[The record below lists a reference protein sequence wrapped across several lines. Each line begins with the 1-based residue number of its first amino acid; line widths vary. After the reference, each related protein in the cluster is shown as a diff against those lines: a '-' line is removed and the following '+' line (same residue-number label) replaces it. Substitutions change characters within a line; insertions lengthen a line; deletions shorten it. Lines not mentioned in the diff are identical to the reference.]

1 MRTDTDDGPDAM
13 PTALPTRDR
22 AQDLLTTL
30 AGPDAVLRDDQSDA
44 IGALVDD
51 RSRVL
56 LVQRTGWGKSA
67 VYWIATALRRET
79 GVGPTLVVS
88 PLLALMRDQVAAA
101 RRLGLRAET
110 INSTNL
116 DDWQDIL
123 AGLDD
128 DRIDVL
134 LVSPERLNAPSF
146 RDRLAALAPRLGLL
160 VVDEAHCISDW
171 GHDFRPDYR
180 RIRDLLTDLP
190 DGTPVLAC
198 TATANARVT
207 ADVAAQ
213 LGAGDDDAPVVTLRG
228 RLGRDSLQLA
238 VVHLPRGEQRLAW
251 LESFVRRHRPVH
263 GRAGIVYTLTVDDT
277 DRVASFL
284 ASRGVAAAAYSS
296 AVAPDD
302 RQQVEDDLLAN
313 RVDVVVATSA
323 LGMGYDKPDLAFV
336 VHLGAPSSPVS
347 WYQQVGRAG
356 RAIETAEVVLLPT
369 GKDEAIWR
377 HFDLAGIPTER
388 EVDELLGAL
397 DTDEPRSVPML
408 ERAVNIR
415 RSRLDLLL
423 KVLDVDGAVV
433 KEGSG
438 WLRTGTPW
446 RYDADRYRLL
456 AELRRTEHATM
467 RAFVQG
473 EASGCLMQALA
484 GSLDDEDTRPCG
496 RCQGC
501 TGWAPDVELDDGAI
515 AAARDHLRTRDV
527 VLRPRRQWPSGLD
540 EVRGRIAPGRGPVE
554 GRALAGDDGSGW
566 GEVVDRLLASAGDG
580 DGIDESALDEVLDGL
595 VEVLKRWRWRARP
608 TAIVPVPSGRYGA
621 LARTV
626 AERLGAIGRLPVHDL
641 LRRADGP
648 SQSTMANSPHKAAN
662 ALRRLTVDLDAVTAL
677 PPGPVLLLDVVTDS
691 GWTLVAAA
699 HRLTEAGERE
709 VLPLVLSSGP

>member
-1 MRTDTDDGPDAM
+1 M
-13 PTALPTRDR
+13 PIATTTRER
-22 AQDLLTTL
+22 SQDLLATL
-30 AGPDAVLRDDQSDA
+30 AGPDAVLRDDQAQA
-44 IGALVDD
+44 IEALVDD
-51 RSRVL
+51 RARVL

-67 VYWIATALRRET
+67 VYWIATALRRAAGT
-79 GVGPTLVVS
+79 GPTLVVS

-101 RRLGLRAET
+101 RRLGLGAET

-116 DDWQDIL
+116 DDWQRIL

-128 DRIDVL
+128 DAIDVL

-146 RDRLAALAPRLGLL
+146 RDRLAELAPRLGLL
-160 VVDEAHCISDW
+160 VVDEAHCVSDW

-180 RIRDLLTDLP
+180 RIRDLLEDLP
-190 DGTPVLAC
+190 EGTPVLAC

-207 ADVAAQ
+207 TDVADQ
-213 LGAGDDDAPVVTLRG
+213 LGAGAGDDDAVVTLRG

-238 VVHLPRGEQRLAW
+238 VVHLDRGEQRLAW
-251 LESFVRRHRPVH
+251 LDAFVRRHRPVH

-277 DRVASFL
+277 DRVAAFL
-284 ASRGVAAAAYSS
+284 AARGLDAVAYSS

-302 RQQVEDDLLAN
+302 RQQVEEDLLAN

-336 VHLGAPSSPVS
+336 VHLGAPSSPVA

-377 HFDLAGIPTER
+377 HFDLAGIPSER
-388 EVDELLGAL
+388 EVDALLGAL
-397 DTDEPRSVPML
+397 DTDEPRSVPQL
-408 ERAVNIR
+408 ERAVNVR

-446 RYDADRYRLL
+446 RYDAERYRAL
-456 AELRRTEHATM
+456 ADLRRAEHATM
-467 RAFVQG
+467 RAFVRG
-473 EASGCLMQALA
+473 EPASGCLMQALA
-484 GSLDDEDTRPCG
+484 GALDDEDTPPCG

-501 TGWAPDVELDDGAI
+501 TGWTPEVTVDDAV
-515 AAARDHLRTRDV
+515 AAAREHLRTRDV

-540 EVRGRIAPGRGPVE
+540 EVRGRIAPGRGPIE

-566 GEVVDRLLASAGDG
+566 GEVVDRLLAASRDGTGD
-580 DGIDESALDEVLDGL
+580 DEALDEVLDGL
-595 VEVLKRWRWRARP
+595 VAVLRRWRWRTRP
-608 TAIVPVPSGRYGA
+608 TAIVPVPSDGHGA
-621 LARTV
+621 LVRMV
-626 AERLGAIGRLPVHDL
+626 AERLGAIGRLPVHDV
-641 LRRADGP
+641 LRRVDGP
-648 SQSTMANSPHKAAN
+648 SQATMANSPHKAAN
-662 ALRRLTVDLDAVTAL
+662 ALARFEVDGDRAAAL
-677 PPGPVLLLDVVTDS
+677 PPGPVLLLDAVTDS

-699 HRLTEAGERE
+699 HRLTEAGERD
-709 VLPLVLSSGP
+709 VLPLVLSAGP